1 MSQWHKLPCSH
12 SLTSRIVLKKK
23 INIII
28 NKNKSNNNN
37 K

>member
-12 SLTSRIVLKKK
+12 SLTSRMGFKK
-23 INIII
+23 NII
-28 NKNKSNNNN
+28 NKNKNKNNN

>member
-12 SLTSRIVLKKK
+12 SLTSRIVLKK
-23 INIII
+23 NIII
-28 NKNKSNNNN
+28 NKNKNNNNN